1 MKVWS
6 FEFISL
12 FLVSLVSF
20 LIILPFLNAVILGAI
35 TAYILH
41 PLIFGLKRVVRS
53 YNLAVIITIF
63 LIAAS
68 LFAFVTLVVRDATP
82 VVSQISGLVDEVTK
96 VLELLRP
103 TLESFGLSESL
114 TNTQEIISLLETY
127 IMDQIMANLKSI
139 PTILVNIVV
148 YLFATYY
155 FLKDG
160 IRLKNAIVK
169 YIRTLP
175 YRDCRTGLSMIYG
188 LKNSL
193 EVLFFSYITMSVI
206 MAVVAW
212 VGFELLG
219 IPYAWILAVLIGLTS
234 FLPLIGM
241 AWVYVPLAAYEYLI
255 GNELLA
261 LYVLVFGVLV
271 LNVVP
276 DIFLRPYIGAKVGK
290 VHPLTILLGFFGGP
304 VLFGMMGFIIG
315 PIILVIAETAI
326 RSYVDLSIKMSSK
339 ESDEKQASS

>member
-1 MKVWS
+1 MKLWS
-6 FEFISL
+6 FEFTSL
-12 FLVSLVSF
+12 FLVSVAAL

-41 PLIFGLKRVVRS
+41 PLVFGLKRFVRS

-68 LFAFVTLVVRDATP
+68 LFAFVNLVVRDAAP

-103 TLESFGLSESL
+103 QLESFGLSESL
-114 TNTQEIISLLETY
+114 TNTQELISLIETY
-127 IMDQIMANLKSI
+127 AKEQIMANLKSI
-139 PTILVNIVV
+139 PAILVNIVV

-160 IRLKNAIVK
+160 IRLKNTIVK
-169 YIRTLP
+169 YVRTLP
-175 YRDCRTGLSMIYG
+175 YRDCRTGLSIING

-206 MAVVAW
+206 MAAVAW
-212 VGFELLG
+212 VGFELMG
-219 IPYAWILAVLIGLTS
+219 VPYAWILAVLIGITS

-255 GNELLA
+255 GNELIA

-271 LNVVP
+271 LNVIP

-304 VLFGMMGFIIG
+304 ALFGMMGFIIG

-326 RSYVDLSIKMSSK
+326 RSYVEMNIQMSSK
-339 ESDEKQASS
+339 EPGKKQS

>member
-1 MKVWS
+1 MKLWS
-6 FEFISL
+6 FEFTSL
-12 FLVSLVSF
+12 FLVSVAAL

-35 TAYILH
+35 TAYIMH
-41 PLIFGLKRVVRS
+41 PLVFGLKRFVRS

-68 LFAFVTLVVRDATP
+68 LFAFVNLVVRDATP

-96 VLELLRP
+96 VLESLRP
-103 TLESFGLSESL
+103 QLKSFGLSESL
-114 TNTQEIISLLETY
+114 TNTQEIISLIETY
-127 IMDQIMANLKSI
+127 AKEQILANLKSI
-139 PTILVNIVV
+139 PAILVNIVV

-160 IRLKNAIVK
+160 ICLKNTIVK
-169 YIRTLP
+169 YVRTLP
-175 YRDCRTGLSMIYG
+175 YRDCRTGLSIING

-206 MAVVAW
+206 MALVAW
-212 VGFELLG
+212 AGFELMG
-219 IPYAWILAVLIGLTS
+219 VPYAWILAVLIGITS

-255 GNELLA
+255 GNELIA
-261 LYVLVFGVLV
+261 LYVLVFGVIV
-271 LNVVP
+271 LNVIP

-304 VLFGMMGFIIG
+304 ALFGMMGFIIG

-326 RSYVDLSIKMSSK
+326 RSYVEMNIKMSSK
-339 ESDEKQASS
+339 EPGKKQS